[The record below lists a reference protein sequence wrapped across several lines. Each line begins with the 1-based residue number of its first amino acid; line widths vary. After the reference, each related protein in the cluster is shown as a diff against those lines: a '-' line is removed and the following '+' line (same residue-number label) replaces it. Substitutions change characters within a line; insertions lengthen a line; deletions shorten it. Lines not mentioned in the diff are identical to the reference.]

1 MISLWDTTGDE
12 VVKALSAERR
22 SAGGV
27 TSGLALTLVAVVDEK
42 HVREAEAAATIAAAQ
57 HPCRMLMVV
66 RSDVTRDNNRLD
78 AEIVV
83 GGRLG
88 PCEAVVMRMYGR
100 LALHAE
106 SVVMPLLAPDV
117 PVVTWWHGEPPE
129 IIAYDFLGVV
139 ADRRITDTAQAV
151 NPMAALRQRA
161 EDYAPGDTDLA
172 WCRITPWRTLVAS
185 AFDTTEARVTGAQVV
200 APAADPTAALMRGW
214 LSARLGVTA
223 EAVPT
228 SEWPRMREVRL
239 ICENGDEVSLSRQD
253 DSATLRRTGQDDRQ
267 LPLVRRP
274 LGEELAEELRRLE
287 ADQAYAEAL
296 SALAGVDGLD
306 ERPPMRVHIWKDPT
320 VAESPDTATAAGSD
334 SGVPAGARAG
344 RTTAKR
350 TTAATRT
357 TAASRATTV
366 PVESGGS
373 AGTAGRAG
381 GAAGRAATS
390 DRESK
395 GTTGGKAAGA
405 GRRKPTK
412 RNGEENR

>member
-66 RSDVTRDNNRLD
+66 RSDVIRDNNRLD

-117 PVVTWWHGEPPE
+117 PVVTWWHGEPPD

-139 ADRRITDTAQAV
+139 ADRRITDSAQAV
-151 NPMAALRQRA
+151 SPVAALRQRA

-172 WCRITPWRTLVAS
+172 WTRITPWRTLVAA
-185 AFDTTEARVTGAQVV
+185 AFDTLDARVTSARVT
-200 APAADPTAALMRGW
+200 APESDPTGALMMGW
-214 LSARLGVTA
+214 LKARLHITP
-223 EAVPT
+223 EQVPGG
-228 SEWPRMREVRL
+228 EFKRMREVTLR
-239 ICENGDEVSLSRQD
+239 CDNGDELSLTRD
-253 DSATLRRTGQDDRQ
+253 DSVATLHRNGQENRR

-274 LGEELAEELRRLE
+274 LGDELAEELRRLG
-287 ADQAYAEAL
+287 ADPVYAEAL
-296 SALAGVDGLD
+296 GASTGVPGLQERSAI
-306 ERPPMRVHIWKDPT
+306 RVHVWKDPAVAGGIT
-320 VAESPDTATAAGSD
+320 VAGT
-334 SGVPAGARAG
+334 
-344 RTTAKR
+344 
-350 TTAATRT
+350 
-357 TAASRATTV
+357 
-366 PVESGGS
+366 
-373 AGTAGRAG
+373 GTANPV
-381 GAAGRAATS
+381 
-390 DRESK
+390 DQ
-395 GTTGGKAAGA
+395 
-405 GRRKPTK
+405 
-412 RNGEENR
+412 